1 MTRSGRVALGVATLV
16 QLVATVALFYA
27 DLDLILIVGVLL
39 LQMVLVLVY
48 LWDVGRNDQLP
59 EGTERV
65 WRLAILLAG
74 PLAEPVYYWFFIM
87 GSGA

>member
-1 MTRSGRVALGVATLV
+1 MLGIATAI

-39 LQMVLVLVY
+39 LQMVLLLVY
-48 LWDVGRNDQLP
+48 LWDVGRNEMVP

>member
-1 MTRSGRVALGVATLV
+1 MLGIATAV
-16 QLVATVALFYA
+16 QLVASVALFYA
-27 DLDLILIVGVLL
+27 DLDLILIVGVLV

-48 LWDVGRNDQLP
+48 LWDVGRNDLVP

-74 PLAEPVYYWFFIM
+74 PLAEPVYYWYFIL

>member
-1 MTRSGRVALGVATLV
+1 MTRSGRVALGVATAV

-27 DLDLILIVGVLL
+27 DLDLILIVGVLV
-39 LQMVLVLVY
+39 LQLVLVLVY
-48 LWDVGRNDQLP
+48 LWDLGRNEQVP

-74 PLAEPVYYWFFIM
+74 PLAEPVYYWYFIM

>member
-1 MTRSGRVALGVATLV
+1 MTRSGRMALGIATAV

-48 LWDVGRNDQLP
+48 LWDVGRNDLVP

>member
-1 MTRSGRVALGVATLV
+1 MTRSGKVVLGGATAV
-16 QLVATVALFYA
+16 QLLATVALFYA
-27 DLDLILIVGVLL
+27 DLDLTLLVAVLV

-48 LWDVGRNDQLP
+48 LWDVGRNERVP
-59 EGTERV
+59 EGAERV

-74 PLAEPVYYWFFIM
+74 PLAEPLYYWYFIL

>member
-1 MTRSGRVALGVATLV
+1 M

-27 DLDLILIVGVLL
+27 DLDLTLIVGVLL
-39 LQMVLVLVY
+39 LQMVLVLVIS
-48 LWDVGRNDQLP
+48 DVGRNEQVP

-74 PLAEPVYYWFFIM
+74 PLAEPVYYWHLFL

>member
-1 MTRSGRVALGVATLV
+1 MLGVATAV
-16 QLVATVALFYA
+16 QLVATVALFLA
-27 DLDLILIVGVLL
+27 DLDLMLLVGVLV

-48 LWDVGRNDQLP
+48 LWDVGRNDLVP

-74 PLAEPVYYWFFIM
+74 PLAEPVYYWYFIL

>member
-1 MTRSGRVALGVATLV
+1 MTRSGRAVLGLATAV

-27 DLDLILIVGVLL
+27 DLDLVFLVGVLL
-39 LQMVLVLVY
+39 LQLVLVLVY
-48 LWDVGRNDQLP
+48 LWDVGRNEQVP

-74 PLAEPVYYWFFIM
+74 PLAEPVYYGYFIL